1 METRQHERSKSFRK
15 VMKRAPGGR
24 SVTHAKRRKKK
35 ESCRCE
41 ICSTPIKIS
50 NKKSKALANVCGA
63 CTSKLA
69 LIKARVAEGAPAS
82 SVELRYLPYL
92 KKI

>member
-15 VMKRAPGGR
+15 VMKRTPGGKT
-24 SVTHAKRRKKK
+24 VTYAKRRKKK
-35 ESCRCE
+35 ESCKCE
-41 ICSTPIKIS
+41 ICSAPIKIS
-50 NKKSKALANVCGA
+50 NRKSKALANVCGA
-63 CTSKLA
+63 CTSRLA
-69 LIKARVAEGAPAS
+69 IIKARVAEGAPTN